1 MSSLVLDAAMLLPL
15 QAARFGIGAATEGV
29 WYFAF
34 GANINANKLGQVRGI
49 HPLESAP
56 AFVSGWRLAFNHR
69 YTSSKHPMD
78 TSGGSPDS
86 PIPCKADASQS
97 SPLSFGL
104 HPANSLC
111 SLPHLVILLATLG
124 AAYSSSQEKLP

>member
-78 TSGGSPDS
+78 TSGGSLDRLHA
-86 PIPCKADASQS
+86 CTADFLQPRPLTFS
-97 SPLSFGL
+97 SC
-104 HPANSLC
+104 PANRLRG
-111 SLPHLVILLATLG
+111 LARLVPLFTMLDT
-124 AAYSSSQEKLP
+124 AYSSS